1 MLKLLKLSNVKLE
14 PREVLML
21 AAIAA
26 LFAVA
31 LFGPAVMQP
40 AHQHAFA
47 DGRAWGSIPNALDV
61 LSNLAF
67 AAWGMAG
74 LVNLCGLPK
83 RGHAHTEYAL
93 AALFFTGLVCTAAAS
108 CWYHL
113 QPDDAGLGVDRL
125 GMAVAFASL
134 LGLAVSGSVSHR
146 AGVAMAAAVLLLGS
160 SSIWLWL
167 VSGNVLPWLVIQFGG
182 MALVVLVALI
192 KPRPGALA
200 VRWGLVVVVY
210 AIAKLLEL
218 GDHEIFTLTGEVVS
232 GHSLKHMVA
241 SLAAWPVLHAVAQAK
256 ALRTPSAFVQ
266 SKNSGRIQSV
276 STGATAI

>member
-1 MLKLLKLSNVKLE
+1 MLKLLKLSNVKPE
-14 PREVLML
+14 PTEVLML

-47 DGRAWGSIPNALDV
+47 DRREWASIPNALDV

-74 LVNLCGLPK
+74 LVNLRGLLK

-93 AALFFTGLVCTAAAS
+93 VALFFTGLICTAAAS

-146 AGVAMAAAVLLLGS
+146 AGAAMAAAVLLLGS

-232 GHSLKHMVA
+232 GHSLKHLVA

-256 ALRTPSAFVQ
+256 ALRTPSA
-266 SKNSGRIQSV
+266 SV
-276 STGATAI
+276 